1 MVLGSAYGGC
11 GVERKGLKPSQV
23 NPGARRPPFRFKK
36 MGENAKPG
44 RKESSGTWFKLN
56 PTRGEIGARLQGTST
71 VHPPFSADIV
81 FDDAWPAG
89 LNPTRHFGCSLI
101 YFYFLR
107 PHGGGRYSNYE
118 GVHGSWLTAP
128 ALLRRRCK

>member
-23 NPGARRPPFRFKK
+23 NPGARRPPIPIQK

-71 VHPPFSADIV
+71 VHPPFSAQ
-81 FDDAWPAG
+81 P
-89 LNPTRHFGCSLI
+89 
-101 YFYFLR
+101 Y
-107 PHGGGRYSNYE
+107 
-118 GVHGSWLTAP
+118 
-128 ALLRRRCK
+128 RRCLACWTKPDQALRVQFNLFLLFASTRWRAVFELRGRPWFMADCSSFTP